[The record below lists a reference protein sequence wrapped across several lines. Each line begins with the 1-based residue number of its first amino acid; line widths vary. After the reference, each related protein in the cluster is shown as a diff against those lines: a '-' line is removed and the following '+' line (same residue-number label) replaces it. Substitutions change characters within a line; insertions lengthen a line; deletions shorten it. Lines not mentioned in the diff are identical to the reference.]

1 MKKGLIN
8 INSST
13 IKMNNNKI
21 TLYIDGMEVKA
32 EKGSTILETALSN
45 DIYIPNLCYYPGL
58 KPWGSCRLCV
68 VENNEGRLVT
78 ACETIVQDGMDI
90 VTDNPRINGVRK
102 LSAELLIANHE
113 VDCLTCRKN
122 DNCKLQE
129 VAAYLGINRD
139 DLGSLRRQIMDV
151 PIDDSNPF
159 FDRDLKKCI
168 LCGVCV
174 RTCSELM
181 GIKAIDFGFR
191 GYKSKITTFGDKP
204 LLESSCVSCGE
215 CMVACPV
222 GALVPKDTIKPSR
235 EVKTVCP
242 YCGVGCNIY
251 LGVRGDKVVSARGDT
266 ENSINKGNL
275 CVKGRFGY
283 GFINHPD
290 RLKKPLIRG
299 NNGLEEVEWDEA
311 LDFVAKKLSKYK
323 GNEFASISSARCPN
337 EDNYVVQKFTRT
349 VMGTNNVDNCARSC
363 HAPSVAGLAKIFGS
377 GAMSNSIDEIKD
389 ASCLFVIG
397 TNPTASYPV
406 LGLRIIEA
414 VKNGAKLIVADPRN
428 IELCKYADIV
438 LNQIPGTDV
447 ALIMGMMKV
456 IVDEGLLDQEFIDKR
471 SENFEAFKESMNPFD
486 IETVETITGVDKEL
500 IRKAA
505 RMYASIKPASILYSL
520 GITEHTHGTENV
532 FALGNLALLTGNMG
546 KPFAGVNPIRGQN
559 NVQGA
564 CDMGC
569 LPDMFP
575 GYQKLEDPATIEKF
589 ENIWNVNLNDKKGL
603 TFPEMIEAAKSGEI
617 KAMYIVGEN
626 PVTSEPDTENIK
638 NALKSLDF
646 LVVQDIFLSETAEIA
661 DVVLPGCSYAEKDGT
676 FANSERRIQ
685 RVRKAI
691 NPVGESKPDWLI
703 TSLIAKKL
711 GAEGFDF
718 KDASSVYDE
727 IADVSPIFAGINYS
741 RIDELGIQWPCH
753 HEEHDGTPIL
763 HTDTFKTENGKAK
776 FVPLTYRPSAE
787 LPDEDYP
794 LILTTGRSIYHYQTS
809 TMTGAV
815 EGLKKL
821 YGEDFI
827 DISEEDA
834 VKIGVVDGERVK
846 VKSRR
851 GEIEPKVRVT
861 DSCMPGVVFM
871 TFHFG
876 ESATNVITNSAC
888 DPISKTPEFKV
899 CAVRVERIKG
909 K

>member
-1 MKKGLIN
+1 
-8 INSST
+8 
-13 IKMNNNKI
+13 MNETKI
-21 TLYIDGMEVKA
+21 TLKIDGIEIEA
-32 EKGSTILETALSN
+32 EEGSTILETAISN
-45 DIYIPNLCYYPGL
+45 KIYIPNLCYYPGL
-58 KPWGSCRLCV
+58 KPWGSCRLCM
-68 VENNEGRLVT
+68 VENDEGRLVT
-78 ACETIVQDGMDI
+78 ACETIVQDGMNI
-90 VTDNPRINGVRK
+90 VTDNPRINRVRK

-129 VAAYLGINRD
+129 VSAYLGINRD
-139 DLGSLRRQIMDV
+139 DLGSLRRQIMDI

-174 RTCSELM
+174 RTCSELL
-181 GIKAIDFGFR
+181 GVNAVDFGFR
-191 GYKSKITTFGDKP
+191 GYQSKITTFGDKP
-204 LLESSCVSCGE
+204 ILESSCVSCGE
-215 CMVACPV
+215 CVVACPV
-222 GALVPKDTIKPSR
+222 GALVPKETLKPAR

-251 LGVRGDKVVSARGDT
+251 LGVRGEQVVSARGDT

-275 CVKGRFGY
+275 CVKGRFGFE
-283 GFINHPD
+283 FINHPD
-290 RLKKPLIRG
+290 RLKKPLIKR
-299 NNGLEEVEWDEA
+299 NNQFEEVEWDEA
-311 LDFVAKKLSKYK
+311 IEYVAMKLSKFK
-323 GNEFASISSARCPN
+323 GNEFAAVSSARCPN
-337 EDNYVVQKFTRT
+337 EDNYAVQKFTRA

-363 HAPSVAGLAKIFGS
+363 HAPSVAGLAQIFGS

-406 LGLRIIEA
+406 LGLRIVEA

-428 IELCKYADIV
+428 IDLCKHADLV

-447 ALIMGMMKV
+447 ALLMGMMKI
-456 IVDEGLLDQEFIDKR
+456 IVDEGLLDEEFIKDR
-471 SENFEAFKESMNPFD
+471 SENFENFRKSLEDYD
-486 IETVETITGVDKEL
+486 IETVEAITGVNRDL
-500 IRKAA
+500 IIEAA
-505 RMYASIKPASILYSL
+505 RTYATIKPASILYSL

-532 FALGNLALLTGNMG
+532 FALGNLALLTGNIG

-569 LPDMFP
+569 LPDTFP

-589 ENIWNVNLNDKKGL
+589 ENAWDVKLSDSKGL
-603 TFPEMIEAAKSGEI
+603 MFPEMLEAAKNGEV

-638 NALKSLDF
+638 KSLQALDF
-646 LVVQDIFLSETAEIA
+646 LVVQDIFMSETAQIA

-676 FANSERRIQ
+676 FANSERKIQ

-703 TSLIAKKL
+703 TCQIAQKL

-718 KDASSVYDE
+718 IDASSVYDE
-727 IADVSPIFAGINYS
+727 IASVAPIFAGINYS
-741 RIDELGIQWPCH
+741 RIDEVGLQWPCH
-753 HEEHDGTPIL
+753 DEEHAGTPIL
-763 HTDTFKTENGKAK
+763 HTETFKTENGRAK
-776 FVPLTYRPSAE
+776 FIPLSYRPSAE
-787 LPDEDYP
+787 LPDENYP
-794 LILTTGRSIYHYQTS
+794 LILTTGRSLYHYQTS

-821 YGEDFI
+821 YGEDYI
-827 DISEEDA
+827 YISNEDA
-834 VKIGVVDGERVK
+834 LKLEIADGDKVK

-851 GEIEPKVRVT
+851 GEIEPKARIT
-861 DSCMPGVVFM
+861 DSCLPGVVFM

-899 CAVRVERIKG
+899 CAVKVEKI
-909 K
+909 

>member
-1 MKKGLIN
+1 MK
-8 INSST
+8 
-13 IKMNNNKI
+13 NNKI
-21 TLYIDGMEVKA
+21 TLNIDGVEIEAK
-32 EKGSTILETALSN
+32 EGSTVLETALSN

-58 KPWGSCRLCV
+58 KPWGSCRLCL
-68 VENNEGRLVT
+68 VENEEGRLIT
-78 ACETIVQDGMDI
+78 ACETTVHDGMKI
-90 VTDNPRINGVRK
+90 STDNPRINRVRK

-113 VDCLTCRKN
+113 VDCLTCKKN

-129 VAAYLGINRD
+129 IAAYLGINRD
-139 DLGSLRRQIMDV
+139 DLGSLRRKIMDIPV
-151 PIDDSNPF
+151 DDSNPF
-159 FDRDLKKCI
+159 FDRDLKKCV
-168 LCGVCV
+168 LCGICV

-181 GIKAIDFGFR
+181 AVNAVDFGFR
-191 GYKSKITTFGDKP
+191 GYDSKITTFGDKP

-215 CMVACPV
+215 CMIACPV
-222 GALVPKDTIKPSR
+222 GALVPKETEKPAR

-251 LGVRGDKVVSARGDT
+251 LGVRGDQVVSARGDT
-266 ENSINKGNL
+266 ENSVNKGNL

-290 RLKKPLIRG
+290 RLRKPLIKKDD
-299 NNGLEEVEWDEA
+299 EFIEVEWDEA
-311 LDFVAKKLSKYK
+311 LDHVAQNLSDYT
-323 GNEFASISSARCPN
+323 GDEFASISSARCPN
-337 EDNYVVQKFTRT
+337 EDNYAVQKFTRV

-363 HAPSVAGLAKIFGS
+363 HAPSVAGLARIFGS

-428 IELCKYADIV
+428 INLCKHADIV
-438 LNQIPGTDV
+438 MNQTPGTDV

-456 IVDEGLLDQEFIDKR
+456 IVDEELQDQTFIEER
-471 SENFEAFKESMNPFD
+471 SEGFEEFKEALQSYD
-486 IETVETITGVDKEL
+486 IDTVESITGVDGEL
-500 IRKAA
+500 IREAA
-505 RMYASIKPASILYSL
+505 RTYASTKPASILYSL

-546 KPFAGVNPIRGQN
+546 KPFGGVNPIRGQN

-569 LPDMFP
+569 LPDTFP
-575 GYQKLEDPATIEKF
+575 GYQKLDDPETIDRF
-589 ENIWNVNLNDKKGL
+589 ETAWDVELNRSKGL
-603 TFPEMIEAAKSGEI
+603 TFPEMVMAAKNGDI

-638 NALKSLDF
+638 DAMNSLDF
-646 LVVQDIFLSETAEIA
+646 LVVQDIFMSETAQMA

-685 RVRKAI
+685 RVRRAI

-703 TSLIAKKL
+703 TSLIAKKM
-711 GAEGFDF
+711 GAQGFDY
-718 KDASSVYDE
+718 KGASDVYDE
-727 IADVSPIFAGINYS
+727 VAMVSPTFAGINYS
-741 RIDELGIQWPCH
+741 RIEDEGIQWPCH
-753 HEEHDGTPIL
+753 HEDHEGTPIL
-763 HTDTFKTENGKAK
+763 HTEEFKTENGRAK
-776 FVPLTYRPSAE
+776 FIPLTYRPSAE
-787 LPDEDYP
+787 LPDETYP
-794 LILTTGRSIYHYQTS
+794 FILTTGRSIYHYQTS

-821 YGEDFI
+821 YGEDYI
-827 DISEEDA
+827 DISREDA
-834 VKIGVVDGERVK
+834 LEIGVEADETVRVI
-846 VKSRR
+846 SRR
-851 GEIEPKVRVT
+851 GEIKPKVRIT
-861 DSCMPGVVFM
+861 ERCRPGVVFM

-899 CAVRVERIKG
+899 CAVRVEKIEE
-909 K
+909 

>member
-1 MKKGLIN
+1 M
-8 INSST
+8 INS
-13 IKMNNNKI
+13 KI
-21 TLYIDGMEVKA
+21 TLNIDGMEVKA

-58 KPWGSCRLCV
+58 KPWGSCRLCM
-68 VENNEGRLVT
+68 VENAEGRLVT
-78 ACETIVQDGMDI
+78 ACETVVEEGMNI
-90 VTDNPRINGVRK
+90 TTDNPRINRVRK
-102 LSAELLIANHE
+102 LSAELLISNHE

-129 VAAYLGINRD
+129 ISAYLGINRD
-139 DLGSLRRQIMDV
+139 DIGSLRRKIMD
-151 PIDDSNPF
+151 ISMDDSNPF
-159 FDRDLKKCI
+159 FDRDLKKCV
-168 LCGVCV
+168 LCGICV

-181 GIKAIDFGFR
+181 GVNAVDFGFR
-191 GYKSKITTFGDKP
+191 GYESKITTFGDKP
-204 LLESSCVSCGE
+204 ILDSNCVSCGE

-222 GALVPKDTIKPSR
+222 GALVPKETIKPSR

-242 YCGVGCNIY
+242 YCGVGCNIH
-251 LGVRGDKVVSARGDT
+251 LGVRGDRVVSARGD
-266 ENSINKGNL
+266 EDNSINKGNL

-283 GFINHPD
+283 EFINHPD
-290 RLKKPLIRG
+290 RLNKPLIKK
-299 NNGLEEVEWDEA
+299 NNVFEEVEWDEA
-311 LDFVAKKLSKYK
+311 LDFVATKLSRYV
-323 GNEFASISSARCPN
+323 GDEFAAISSARCPN
-337 EDNYVVQKFTRT
+337 EDNYAVQKFARV

-428 IELCKYADIV
+428 IELCKHADIV
-438 LNQIPGTDV
+438 LNQTPGTDV
-447 ALIMGMMKV
+447 ALIMGMMKI
-456 IVDEGLLDQEFIDKR
+456 IVDEGLLDQEFINER
-471 SENFEAFKESMNPFD
+471 SENFEELKKSLKPYD
-486 IETVETITGVDKEL
+486 IDTVEAITGVDKEK
-500 IRKAA
+500 IIEAA
-505 RMYASIKPASILYSL
+505 RTYATIKPASILYSL

-569 LPDMFP
+569 LPDTFP
-575 GYQKLEDPATIEKF
+575 GYQKIDDPETIHRFEKF
-589 ENIWNVNLNDKKGL
+589 WNVKLNHSKGL
-603 TFPEMIEAAKSGEI
+603 TFPEMIESAKSGKI

-626 PVTSEPDTENIK
+626 PVTSEPDTENIR

-646 LVVQDIFLSETAEIA
+646 LVVQDIFLSETAMMA

-703 TSLIAKKL
+703 TSLLAKKL
-711 GAEGFDF
+711 GAKGFDF
-718 KDASSVYDE
+718 KDACSVYDE
-727 IADVSPIFAGINYS
+727 IANVSPIFAGINYS
-741 RIDELGIQWPCH
+741 RIEEEGIQWPCH
-753 HEEHDGTPIL
+753 DEEHEGTPIL
-763 HTDTFKTENGKAK
+763 HTDTFKTENGRAK
-776 FVPLTYRPSAE
+776 FIPLTYRPSAE
-787 LPDEDYP
+787 LPDETYP
-794 LILTTGRSIYHYQTS
+794 LILTTGRSLYHYQTS

-821 YGEDFI
+821 YGEDYI
-827 DISEEDA
+827 DISKEDA
-834 VKIGVVDGERVK
+834 IKIGVVDGDRVR

-861 DSCMPGVVFM
+861 DGCLPGVVFM

-876 ESATNVITNSAC
+876 ESATNIITNSAY

-899 CAVRVERIKG
+899 CAVSVEKVDEDSP
-909 K
+909 

>member
-1 MKKGLIN
+1 MK
-8 INSST
+8 
-13 IKMNNNKI
+13 NNKI
-21 TLYIDGMEVKA
+21 TLNIDGMEVDA
-32 EKGSTILETALSN
+32 EEGSTILETALSN
-45 DIYIPNLCYYPGL
+45 NIYIPNLCYYPGL
-58 KPWGSCRLCV
+58 KPWGSCRLCL
-68 VENNEGRLVT
+68 VENEEGRLIT
-78 ACETIVQDGMDI
+78 ACETPVHNGMKI
-90 VTDNPRINGVRK
+90 STDNPRINRVRK

-113 VDCLTCRKN
+113 VDCLTCKKN

-129 VAAYLGINRD
+129 IAAYLGINRD
-139 DLGSLRRQIMDV
+139 DLGSLRRNIMNISV
-151 PIDDSNPF
+151 DDSNPF
-159 FDRDLKKCI
+159 FDRDLKKCV
-168 LCGVCV
+168 LCGICV
-174 RTCSELM
+174 RTCSELL
-181 GIKAIDFGFR
+181 AVNAVDFGFR
-191 GYKSKITTFGDKP
+191 GYDSKITTFGDKP

-222 GALVPKDTIKPSR
+222 GALVPKEIEKPAR

-251 LGVRGDKVVSARGDT
+251 LGVRGDKIVSARGDT
-266 ENSINKGNL
+266 ENSVNKGNL

-290 RLKKPLIRG
+290 RLKKPLIKKDD
-299 NNGLEEVEWDEA
+299 NFIEVEWDEA
-311 LDFVAKKLSKYK
+311 LDYVAQKLSEYE
-323 GNEFASISSARCPN
+323 GDEFASISSARCPN
-337 EDNYVVQKFTRT
+337 EDNYAVQKFTRV

-363 HAPSVAGLAKIFGS
+363 HAPSVAGLARIFGS

-428 IELCKYADIV
+428 INLCKHADIV
-438 LNQIPGTDV
+438 MNQTPGTDV

-456 IVDEGLLDQEFIDKR
+456 IVDEELYDQTYIENR
-471 SENFEAFKESMNPFD
+471 SEGFEEFKESLQSYD
-486 IETVETITGVDKEL
+486 IETVESITGVDGEL
-500 IRKAA
+500 IKEAA
-505 RMYASIKPASILYSL
+505 RTYASIKPASILYSL

-532 FALGNLALLTGNMG
+532 FALGDLALLTGNMG
-546 KPFAGVNPIRGQN
+546 KPFGGVNPIRGQN

-569 LPDMFP
+569 LPDTFP
-575 GYQKLEDPATIEKF
+575 GYQKLDDPETIERF
-589 ENIWNVNLNDKKGL
+589 ENAWGVELNRSKGL
-603 TFPEMIEAAKSGEI
+603 TFPEMVMAAKKGDI

-638 NALKSLDF
+638 DALGALDF
-646 LVVQDIFLSETAEIA
+646 LVVQDIFMSETAQMA

-685 RVRKAI
+685 RVRRAI

-703 TSLIAKKL
+703 TSLIAKKMD
-711 GAEGFDF
+711 ATGFDF
-718 KDASSVYDE
+718 KDASAVYDE
-727 IADVSPIFAGINYS
+727 VASVSPTFAGINYN
-741 RIDELGIQWPCH
+741 RIDDVGIQWPCH
-753 HEEHDGTPIL
+753 HEDHEGTPIL
-763 HTDTFKTENGKAK
+763 HTEEFKTENGRAK
-776 FVPLTYRPSAE
+776 FIPLTYRPSAE
-787 LPDEDYP
+787 LPDETYP

-821 YGEDFI
+821 YGEDYI
-827 DISEEDA
+827 DISREDA
-834 VKIGVVDGERVK
+834 SRIGVEADETVRVI
-846 VKSRR
+846 SRR
-851 GEIEPKVRVT
+851 GEIKPKVRIT
-861 DSCMPGVVFM
+861 ERCRPGVVFM

-899 CAVRVERIKG
+899 CAVRVEKIEE
-909 K
+909 